1 MKVGDRVKKSP
12 MWKYNHANGTIIKL
26 TKDYTVISWDDING
40 EWHYKKDQAKNI
52 VVINES
58 R

>member
-1 MKVGDRVKKSP
+1 MKVGDRVNKVTKK
-12 MWKYNHANGTIIKL
+12 KYQANGTIIKL

-40 EWHYKKDQAKNI
+40 EWHYTKDQLKNI
-52 VVINES
+52 EIINEN

>member
-12 MWKYNHANGTIIKL
+12 MGKNDAYGTIIKL

-40 EWHYKKDQAKNI
+40 EWHYTKDQLKNI
-52 VVINES
+52 EIINEN